1 MFKITARTVL
11 ELGSELISSD
21 IIAFYEL
28 IKNGF
33 DAGTTSGV
41 EVRFDVALRRNTYLR
56 LRERTGAAKV
66 NIEAIQTEALK
77 ALNVDAS
84 GPLLGLA
91 REQLTSAKSAAELA
105 SALSRIFE
113 AGSVTISDTGSGMS
127 AKELAD
133 NFLVIGTACRKREV
147 EKALARGD
155 TKSPFLGEKGIGR
168 LSAMRL
174 GERLRVETATRKDT
188 KLNVLEIDWS
198 KFSKLDA
205 MLDEIHVSPTT
216 GGAKPKP
223 DWSGTNIVISAL
235 SEDWTKPRL
244 KDMAGYDFARLTDPF
259 LDQKKRPR
267 IALYW
272 NGDRLSIPW
281 MDQKLIE
288 HAHARVEGSYDIKK
302 GVPQLRCT
310 LHAVDLGYDH
320 PKETETAVVQL
331 PDLQAAVIGT
341 SGDLQDSALTSV
353 GPFKFEAHWF
363 NRRRLGEIEGIGEMK
378 AVRELQEKW
387 SGILLFRDGF
397 RVFPYGED
405 EDDWLALDRKAL
417 RRQGYSLNKTQFI
430 GRVEISRAANPALVD
445 QTNREGLRETQE
457 QQVFLYLMQYVIQE
471 QLFRF
476 MRHMDSQY
484 KGQKVDL
491 REAKSEIDRLEARAT
506 GAVRRLRKL
515 SSPDGLEV
523 VEELQ
528 QTLLEFSEFAERA
541 RRRIEEVEQ
550 ESRQMVEMAG
560 VGLMVEVVAHELARA
575 SENALVNLEEMRSKR
590 VPEDIRLKLESL
602 RAEMKSLS
610 KRVRVLDPLSISG
623 RQRLE
628 TFDLDGLVRDTV
640 EAHRSQFARQNIQI
654 KLDLPNKPVRVRAVK
669 GMAVQILEN
678 LISNSKYWLEIRS
691 TRDSKFEPTITIVAH
706 DNPPTI
712 IYEDNGTGI
721 ALENRDKVFQ
731 PFFSLKEK
739 AKRRGLGLFIAREC
753 AEFNEG
759 SLVLDD
765 YKDPSTGR
773 LHRFTFELPT
783 NGSVKCNRPNQ
794 TVIDP
799 RARCLISWDRG
810 RTSSSI
816 RAA

>member
-41 EVRFDVALRRNTYLR
+41 EVRFDVALCRNTYLR
-56 LRERTGAAKV
+56 LRERAGAAKV
-66 NIEAIQTEALK
+66 DIEAIRKEALE

-84 GPLLGLA
+84 GLLFGLA
-91 REQLTSAKSAAELA
+91 REQLTNAKSAAGLA

-133 NFLVIGTACRKREV
+133 NFLVIGTASRKREV

-198 KFSKLDA
+198 KFSALDA
-205 MLDEIHVSPTT
+205 MLDEIDVSPTT
-216 GGAKPKP
+216 GGAKQKP

-244 KDMAGYDFARLTDPF
+244 KDMAEYDFARLTDPF
-259 LDQKKRPR
+259 LDQKTRPR
-267 IALYW
+267 IVLYW

-281 MDQKLIE
+281 MDRKLIE
-288 HAHARVEGSYDIKK
+288 HAHARVEGSYEIEK

-310 LHAVDLGYDH
+310 LHAIDLGYDH

-430 GRVEISRAANPALVD
+430 GRVEISRVANPALVD

-457 QQVFLYLMQYVIQE
+457 QQVFLRLMQYVIQE

-491 REAKSEIDRLEARAT
+491 REAKSEIDRLEARAA

-515 SSPDGLEV
+515 SPPEGLEA

-575 SENALVNLEEMRSKR
+575 SENALVNLEGMRSKR

-623 RQRLE
+623 RQRIE

-654 KLDLPNKPVRVRAVK
+654 KLDLPKKPVRVRAVK

-678 LISNSKYWLEIRS
+678 LISNSKYWLEMRS
-691 TRDSKFEPTITIVAH
+691 TRDSRFEPTITIVAH

-753 AEFNEG
+753 AEFNDG

-765 YKDPSTGR
+765 HRDPSTGR
-773 LHRFTFELPT
+773 LHRFTFELPA
-783 NGSVKCNRPNQ
+783 NVSVK
-794 TVIDP
+794 
-799 RARCLISWDRG
+799 
-810 RTSSSI
+810 
-816 RAA
+816 

>member
-11 ELGSELISSD
+11 ELGAELISSD

-41 EVRFDVALRRNTYLR
+41 EVRFDVALRRNAYLR
-56 LRERTGAAKV
+56 LKEKAGGAKPD
-66 NIEAIQTEALK
+66 IEALRKEALD
-77 ALNVDAS
+77 ALNIDAS
-84 GPLLGLA
+84 ARLLDFA
-91 REQLTSAKSAAELA
+91 REQLVKARSGTLLA
-105 SALSRIFE
+105 SALDRIFE

-133 NFLVIGTACRKREV
+133 NFLVIGTASRKREV

-188 KLNVLEIDWS
+188 KLNVLDIDWS
-198 KFSKLDA
+198 KFSALDA
-205 MLDEIHVSPTT
+205 MLDEIDVSPAT
-216 GGAKPKP
+216 GGVKPKP

-244 KDMAGYDFARLTDPF
+244 KQMAEYDFARLTDPF
-259 LDQKKRPR
+259 LDQKSRPR
-267 IALYW
+267 IVLFW

-281 MDQKLIE
+281 MDRKLIQ
-288 HAHARVEGSYDIKK
+288 HAHARVEGSYEIEE
-302 GVPQLRCT
+302 GVPQLHCT
-310 LHAVDLGYDH
+310 LQAINLGYDH
-320 PKETETAVVQL
+320 PKETETAIVQL

-341 SGDLQDSALTSV
+341 SGDLQDSALASL

-430 GRVEISRAANPALVD
+430 GRVEISRVANPALVD

-457 QQVFLYLMQYVIQE
+457 QQVFLRLMQYVIQE

-476 MRHMDSQY
+476 MRHMDGQY

-491 REAKSEIDRLEARAT
+491 REAKSEIDRLEARAN
-506 GAVRRLRKL
+506 GAVRKLRRL
-515 SSPDGLEV
+515 SPPEGQEAI
-523 VEELQ
+523 EELQ

-575 SENALVNLEEMRSKR
+575 SENALVNLEGMRSKK
-590 VPEDIRLKLESL
+590 VPEDVRLKLESL

-610 KRVRVLDPLSISG
+610 KRVSVLDPLSVSG
-623 RQRLE
+623 RQRVE

-640 EAHRSQFARQNIQI
+640 EAHLLQFERQHIRL
-654 KLDLPNKPVRVRAVK
+654 KLDLPKKPVRVRAVK
-669 GMAVQILEN
+669 GMAVQVLEN
-678 LISNSKYWLEIRS
+678 LISNSKYWLEMRS
-691 TRDSKFEPTITIVAH
+691 SRDSTFKPTITIVTH

-712 IYEDNGTGI
+712 IYEDNGMGI
-721 ALENRDKVFQ
+721 SPDNRDKVFQ
-731 PFFSLKEK
+731 AFFSLKEK
-739 AKRRGLGLFIAREC
+739 SKRRGLGLFIAREC
-753 AEFNEG
+753 AEYNDG

-765 YKDPSTGR
+765 HTDPRTGR
-773 LHRFTFELPT
+773 LHRFTFELPA
-783 NGSVKCNRPNQ
+783 NASVK
-794 TVIDP
+794 
-799 RARCLISWDRG
+799 
-810 RTSSSI
+810 
-816 RAA
+816 

>member
-56 LRERTGAAKV
+56 LRERAGAAKAD
-66 NIEAIQTEALK
+66 IAAIRKEALE

-84 GPLLGLA
+84 GALLGLA
-91 REQLTSAKSAAELA
+91 REQLTNAKSATGLA

-133 NFLVIGTACRKREV
+133 NFLVIGTASRKREV

-198 KFSKLDA
+198 KFSALDA
-205 MLDEIHVSPTT
+205 MLDEIDVTATT
-216 GGAKPKP
+216 GGAKQKP

-244 KDMAGYDFARLTDPF
+244 KDMAEYDFARLTDPF
-259 LDQKKRPR
+259 LDQKTRPR
-267 IALYW
+267 IVLYW

-281 MDQKLIE
+281 MDRKLIE
-288 HAHARVEGSYDIKK
+288 HAHARVEGSYEIDN

-310 LHAVDLGYDH
+310 LHAIDLGYDH

-331 PDLQAAVIGT
+331 PDLQGAVIGT
-341 SGDLQDSALTSV
+341 SGELQDSALTSV
-353 GPFKFEAHWF
+353 GPFEFEAHWF

-430 GRVEISRAANPALVD
+430 GRVEISRVANPALVD

-457 QQVFLYLMQYVIQE
+457 QQVFLRLMQYVIQE

-515 SSPDGLEV
+515 SPPEGLEAI
-523 VEELQ
+523 EELQ

-575 SENALVNLEEMRSKR
+575 SENALVNLEGMRSKR

-610 KRVRVLDPLSISG
+610 KRVRVLDPLSVSG
-623 RQRLE
+623 RQRVE

-640 EAHRSQFARQNIQI
+640 EAHRSQFGRQNIKI
-654 KLDLPNKPVRVRAVK
+654 KLDLPKKPVRVRAVK

-678 LISNSKYWLEIRS
+678 LISNSKYWLEMRS
-691 TRDSKFEPTITIVAH
+691 TRDSRFEPTITIVAH

-721 ALENRDKVFQ
+721 APENRDKVFQ

-753 AEFNEG
+753 AEFNDG

-765 YKDPSTGR
+765 NKDPSTGR
-773 LHRFTFELPT
+773 LHRFTFELPG
-783 NGSVKCNRPNQ
+783 NVSVK
-794 TVIDP
+794 
-799 RARCLISWDRG
+799 
-810 RTSSSI
+810 
-816 RAA
+816 

>member
-41 EVRFDVALRRNTYLR
+41 EVRFDVALCRNTYLR
-56 LRERTGAAKV
+56 LRERAGAAKV
-66 NIEAIQTEALK
+66 DIEAIRKEALE

-84 GPLLGLA
+84 GSLFGLA
-91 REQLTSAKSAAELA
+91 REQLTNAKSAAGLA

-133 NFLVIGTACRKREV
+133 NFLVIGTASRKREV

-198 KFSKLDA
+198 KFSALDA
-205 MLDEIHVSPTT
+205 MLDEIDVSPTT
-216 GGAKPKP
+216 GGAKQKP

-244 KDMAGYDFARLTDPF
+244 KDMAEYDFARLTDPF
-259 LDQKKRPR
+259 LDQKTRPR
-267 IALYW
+267 IVLYW

-281 MDQKLIE
+281 MDRKLIE
-288 HAHARVEGSYDIKK
+288 HAHARVEGSYEIEK

-310 LHAVDLGYDH
+310 LHAIDLGYDH

-430 GRVEISRAANPALVD
+430 GRVEISRVANPALVD

-457 QQVFLYLMQYVIQE
+457 QQVFLRLMQYVIQE

-491 REAKSEIDRLEARAT
+491 REAKSEIDRLEARAA

-515 SSPDGLEV
+515 SPPEGLEA

-575 SENALVNLEEMRSKR
+575 SENALVNLEGMRSKR

-610 KRVRVLDPLSISG
+610 KRVRVLDPL
-623 RQRLE
+623 
-628 TFDLDGLVRDTV
+628 
-640 EAHRSQFARQNIQI
+640 
-654 KLDLPNKPVRVRAVK
+654 
-669 GMAVQILEN
+669 
-678 LISNSKYWLEIRS
+678 
-691 TRDSKFEPTITIVAH
+691 
-706 DNPPTI
+706 
-712 IYEDNGTGI
+712 
-721 ALENRDKVFQ
+721 
-731 PFFSLKEK
+731 
-739 AKRRGLGLFIAREC
+739 
-753 AEFNEG
+753 
-759 SLVLDD
+759 
-765 YKDPSTGR
+765 
-773 LHRFTFELPT
+773 
-783 NGSVKCNRPNQ
+783 
-794 TVIDP
+794 
-799 RARCLISWDRG
+799 
-810 RTSSSI
+810 
-816 RAA
+816 